1 MTTEYTT
8 SHELIRAFRQLR
20 HMNWSGRRPA
30 EGCTRSETMLL
41 FAIRRGMSAGSPGLK
56 MSEISGILRVS
67 LPTVTQTV
75 NLLVARGLLERGA
88 DPDDRRAVRI
98 RLTEAG
104 RRETEQAEEAMLE
117 GMKGL
122 IDTWATNAAYSS
134 SNCSTMLPHTTVRRP
149 PNRRRSG
156 RRIPEESDSKEGE
169 GEPMIKLLR
178 FLRPY
183 RRQVGLVLLLVFLQ
197 SIAELYL
204 PTLMADI
211 VDRGVVQGDTPYIW
225 RIGGLML
232 LVAACGALCSVGAS
246 LWSAKSASGF
256 ARDLR
261 SRLFGHVE
269 RFSLSEFDRLGTASL
284 ITRTTNDITQLNQ
297 VLTIM
302 MRVMVMAPMMCIGG
316 IVMALSKDAALA
328 MVIISV
334 VPVLAGFIFLVFRK
348 GGPLFKA
355 VQTKLDKLS
364 LVLREHLTGIRVIR
378 SFNRI
383 GHEQERFDRANRD
396 LTNTAIQVNR
406 IMAFM
411 MPVMML
417 VLNFA
422 GIAIIWFGGIRIDAG
437 HMQIGD
443 LIAFIQYA
451 WQIMFSLV
459 FASMMFIMIPRASAS
474 AARINEVLSMMPDI
488 RDADGGKRSAGS
500 ARPSVEF
507 RNVSFRYPGA
517 EMQALSNI
525 SFATHAGEVTAIIGG
540 TGSGKSTL
548 VHLIPRFYDVEE
560 GQVLVGGIDVRELT
574 QESLRAQIGLV
585 PQKALLFTGTI
596 ADNIRFG
603 KEQATDE
610 EVRRAAEIAQASEF
624 IRGMKDGYDSPISQG
639 GANVSGGQKQRLS
652 IARALVRKPGIYV
665 FDDSFSALDFKTDAK
680 LREALRAETAD
691 ACVILVA
698 QRVSTVIDADRII
711 VLDEGRIVG
720 MGTHRELL
728 QTSDVYR
735 EIVASQLSEE
745 EIA

>member
-1 MTTEYTT
+1 
-8 SHELIRAFRQLR
+8 
-20 HMNWSGRRPA
+20 
-30 EGCTRSETMLL
+30 
-41 FAIRRGMSAGSPGLK
+41 
-56 MSEISGILRVS
+56 
-67 LPTVTQTV
+67 
-75 NLLVARGLLERGA
+75 
-88 DPDDRRAVRI
+88 
-98 RLTEAG
+98 
-104 RRETEQAEEAMLE
+104 
-117 GMKGL
+117 
-122 IDTWATNAAYSS
+122 
-134 SNCSTMLPHTTVRRP
+134 
-149 PNRRRSG
+149 
-156 RRIPEESDSKEGE
+156 
-169 GEPMIKLLR
+169 MIKLLR

-500 ARPSVEF
+500 VRPSVEF